1 MAPEAIVWRVLI
13 FPKGNGVDH
22 LSIYLAVA
30 DARSL
35 PPGWTRFAHFRF
47 TVKNQ
52 FGRKHSIFRD
62 AWQEF
67 NEKDP
72 EWGFIEFIPLS
83 ELHDP
88 KGGFILND
96 ACLILVEVD
105 CSTDGTSDLLSH
117 EFVVETDSNVLRDK
131 LELEI
136 DNVRPALKKHKSV
149 INKPEDDTKSPN
161 QPLPTALPSS
171 HSEVSTKATNPN
183 SVDEPTAYSVCKTI
197 ESDEEIEKDIDM
209 FYTSLE
215 SELANQKTVSFQE
228 EAMKALAKTEEALNM
243 APVSFYETG
252 KFSSLKNAFMVLSS
266 FECSAALMIEQKTEL
281 LAMEENFK
289 LLTER
294 VAKAVQEK
302 NLLSD
307 KESVKLTLTRNLE
320 KSLNIFKEIK
330 ENFKATKDMKME
342 LEAIGKEWPEYEAKA
357 KAADEELKT
366 VAAEWKRMKAA
377 ARPSMSSVVS
387 VLEGRVD
394 FQELVR
400 NSTSISESE
409 LNMEKMKTLYQEIEE
424 NDADK
429 KSMLADGPWTSS
441 STSTAD
447 LYPLNLTSGYWQN
460 RDSTKVKLGLKPAIL
475 ALKFVVEGL
484 VKNIKGRK
492 KKIAA
497 KNDATE
503 EGEAVVED
511 E

>member
-1 MAPEAIVWRVLI
+1 MEAAAVDSRPVRKFRWMIERFSRIENKKHYSDIFFVGGYPWRVLV
-13 FPKGNGVDH
+13 FPKGNKVDH

-30 DARSL
+30 DAATL

-88 KGGFILND
+88 NGGFLLND

-117 EFVVETDSNVLRDK
+117 EFVVENDSNVLRDK
-131 LELEI
+131 MELET
-136 DNVRPALKKHKSV
+136 DN
-149 INKPEDDTKSPN
+149 
-161 QPLPTALPSS
+161 
-171 HSEVSTKATNPN
+171 
-183 SVDEPTAYSVCKTI
+183 TI
-197 ESDEEIEKDIDM
+197 ESDEDIEKDIDM

-228 EAMKALAKTEEALNM
+228 EAMKALAKTEALNM

-307 KESVKLTLTRNLE
+307 KESAKLTLTRNLE
-320 KSLNIFKEIK
+320 KSLNIFKEIKVELKQSEQKIASLIEQLDEEQKHKMNILAVRK

-357 KAADEELKT
+357 KAADDELKT
-366 VAAEWKRMKAA
+366 VAAEWKRMKA
-377 ARPSMSSVVS
+377 RPSMSSEVS
-387 VLEGRVD
+387 VL
-394 FQELVR
+394 VR
-400 NSTSISESE
+400 FSTSISESE
-409 LNMEKMKTLYQEIEE
+409 LNIEKMKTLYQEIEE

-429 KSMLADGPWTSS
+429 KSMLASGPWTSS
-441 STSTAD
+441 STSAAD
-447 LYPLNLTSGYWQN
+447 YIHL
-460 RDSTKVKLGLKPAIL
+460 I
-475 ALKFVVEGL
+475 
-484 VKNIKGRK
+484 
-492 KKIAA
+492 
-497 KNDATE
+497 
-503 EGEAVVED
+503 
-511 E
+511 